1 VTSSDDLAFA
11 SACDQA
17 RMVRDGE
24 VSARE
29 LVDLYLVRI
38 ERYDPVLGSYVEV
51 VGERARDAAD
61 AADQLTASGQPLGPL
76 HGVPISVKDLNF
88 LEGVRTTRGTRS
100 LADHVA
106 EYTDHN
112 VDRLLAAG
120 AIVLGKTNVPEFGSV
135 GHTDTQMLGSCSTP
149 WDLDRNAGGSSGGA
163 GASLAAGLCGLAHGS
178 DGAGS
183 IRIPASVNGVVGLKP
198 ARDRVSHGPLYGETA
213 FGLST
218 AGALTRS
225 VADAALAL
233 DVMAG
238 YELGDPGM
246 APPPSRSWSEE
257 LDQPVGVLRVGV
269 SRQTPFSPDGLHPS
283 SVAALDATVRLLGEL
298 GHQVEEV
305 ELPIPDVL
313 ADLLLTLWSA
323 GIASQPFDPDTYEPI
338 NRWLYEVGHA
348 RSAAEYAVSQ
358 FRLQL
363 MARRLVAGSSHLD
376 VLLMPTLT
384 APSRRNGHFEGWE
397 GAAIFADQTAF
408 VGLTPLANLTGQPA
422 ISLPLHHDEAIGPVG
437 VQFVGWPWDEAGLLR
452 LSRQLE
458 DAAPWH
464 ERRPPLP
471 DR

>member
-135 GHTDTQMLGSCSTP
+135 GHTDTQMLGPCSTP

-358 FRLQL
+358 FRL
-363 MARRLVAGSSHLD
+363 
-376 VLLMPTLT
+376 
-384 APSRRNGHFEGWE
+384 
-397 GAAIFADQTAF
+397 
-408 VGLTPLANLTGQPA
+408 
-422 ISLPLHHDEAIGPVG
+422 
-437 VQFVGWPWDEAGLLR
+437 
-452 LSRQLE
+452 
-458 DAAPWH
+458 
-464 ERRPPLP
+464 
-471 DR
+471 